1 MVFRAMFILWGDK
14 VHKKSEF
21 PDCALS
27 DDAYIAEIGFKHN
40 MNIDVL
46 LMIFFFYFKLF
57 IIKSKMRQ
65 KS

>member
-1 MVFRAMFILWGDK
+1 MFILWGDK

-21 PDCALS
+21 PDWALS

-46 LMIFFFYFKLF
+46 LMIFFFILSFLL
-57 IIKSKMRQ
+57 
-65 KS
+65 